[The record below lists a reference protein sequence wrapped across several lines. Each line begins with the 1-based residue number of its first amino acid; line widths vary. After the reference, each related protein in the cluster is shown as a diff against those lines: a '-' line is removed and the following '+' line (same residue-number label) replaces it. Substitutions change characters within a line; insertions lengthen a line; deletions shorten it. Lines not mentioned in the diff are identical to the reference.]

1 MDPSNNASPIRSRL
15 KELVTST
22 GGVADLEMQSMG
34 SEEADGSSWSSTSG
48 SSRLESHEASSSLR
62 FGSEVSESLGTTE
75 EENYVA
81 CKHVGCVSKREGVFL
96 TWRELWVTVADG
108 KRGRACLPILQGVT
122 GYAEPGEVLAIMGPS
137 GSGMSTL
144 LDSLKTKKT
153 HLIQVKK
160 NNLRCFLYYQHNH
173 PNHYHKSQST
183 SQCVFYDI

>member
-108 KRGRACLPILQGVT
+108 KRGRARLPILQGVT
-122 GYAEPGEVLAIMGPS
+122 GYADPGEVLAIMGPS
-137 GSGMSTL
+137 GSGKSTL
-144 LDSLKTKKT
+144 LDSLAGIF
-153 HLIQVKK
+153 LI
-160 NNLRCFLYYQHNH
+160 CG
-173 PNHYHKSQST
+173 
-183 SQCVFYDI
+183 